1 MARRIPE
8 TPRKMQTNSQAS
20 LKGLRVVSFESRRAR
35 EIGELIQRYG
45 GNPIIAPSMR
55 EIPLSQNSAALD
67 FVRQLEAGK
76 FDVVILLTGVGTRT
90 LVEAVA
96 THYSREQLAAAL
108 RRATL
113 VARGPKPVAA
123 LKELGLQPTIAVPE
137 PNTWREIL
145 SELDRK
151 TDITGRRIAVQ
162 EYGITNKELIAGLK
176 ARGADVLR
184 VPVYRWALPEDI
196 APLRSAIR
204 QILAGQ
210 VDIALFTN
218 ATQVDHLFT
227 IATEDRLDQRLRQA
241 FGWVLI
247 ASIGPICSEALEH
260 FGLNADLEPEHPK
273 MGHLI
278 SAVAHRGPELLAAK
292 RREGSPP

>member
-1 MARRIPE
+1 ME
-8 TPRKMQTNSQAS
+8 MTSEAS

-123 LKELGLQPTIAVPE
+123 LKELGLQPTITVPE

-162 EYGITNKELIAGLK
+162 
-176 ARGADVLR
+176 
-184 VPVYRWALPEDI
+184 
-196 APLRSAIR
+196 
-204 QILAGQ
+204 
-210 VDIALFTN
+210 
-218 ATQVDHLFT
+218 
-227 IATEDRLDQRLRQA
+227 DRKS
-241 FGWVLI
+241 V
-247 ASIGPICSEALEH
+247 
-260 FGLNADLEPEHPK
+260 
-273 MGHLI
+273 
-278 SAVAHRGPELLAAK
+278 V
-292 RREGSPP
+292 